1 MSITRWMAPVVPWN
15 EMRRFR
21 EEMGRLFESLGQ
33 EWPALAASFPLLK
46 VWLDDNNV
54 YLEAE
59 LPGMDLSDLEIYVTR
74 GDQLTIKGERK
85 PPQVEKATW
94 RRQERGFGA
103 FTRVLTLPVPVD
115 ADKVEAHLANG
126 ILTIRL
132 PKSETARPKRI
143 PVKAE

>member
-21 EEMGRLFESLGQ
+21 EEMGRLFETLGS
-33 EWPALAASFPLLK
+33 EWPALAASYPLLR
-46 VWLDDNNV
+46 VWLDDNHV

-59 LPGMDLSDLEIYVTR
+59 LPGTDMSDLEIYVTR
-74 GDQLTIKGERK
+74 SDQLTIKGERK

-94 RRQERGFGA
+94 RRQERGFGV
-103 FTRVLTLPVPVD
+103 FNRVLTLPVPVD
-115 ADKVEAHLANG
+115 ADKVEAHLING
-126 ILTIRL
+126 ILTVRL
-132 PKSETARPKRI
+132 PKSKAARPKRI